1 MTIQHKPFV
10 LFAGLLTLAHAR
22 GLLSLKVTFISVTS
36 ELALCAAVAT
46 FKDGSVFADVGD
58 ASPSNVNK
66 AVAKHFPRVAA
77 TRAAARALR
86 HGLNV
91 NMVAFEELD

>member
-1 MTIQHKPFV
+1 VSVRNGGLKRQHHTESPAKY
-10 LFAGLLTLAHAR
+10 LG
-22 GLLSLKVTFISVTS
+22 
-36 ELALCAAVAT
+36 
-46 FKDGSVFADVGD
+46 KDGSVFADVGD

-91 NMVAFEELD
+91 TMVAFEELD